1 MSEKETHQV
10 RNGIIATVVG
20 GIILSAIPPVRDFAL
35 KVLGWLWYCIVWGWG
50 ALISGYSLSGWVL
63 LILGL
68 LALVGILNIYLA
80 LRPKNE
86 PEFKK
91 YTEDLINGAKWRW
104 SWVGNT
110 IENLWC
116 FCPRCDAQLVYDDSS
131 CRNILSDIKKT
142 DFICERCGNQVIAS
156 IRGGNKHYA
165 VSAAEREILRR
176 IRTADA
182 KSVSLKTNVEKE

>member
-1 MSEKETHQV
+1 MSEKESHQV

-35 KVLGWLWYCIVWGWG
+35 KVLGWLWYCINWAWKS
-50 ALISGYSLSGWVL
+50 LISVYSLSGWVL
-63 LILGL
+63 LMLGL
-68 LALVGILNIYLA
+68 LALVGIVNIYLT
-80 LRPKNE
+80 LRPKDE

-91 YTEDLINGAKWRW
+91 YTEDIIYSVKWRW
-104 SWVGNT
+104 VWVGNT

-116 FCPRCDAQLVYDDSS
+116 FCPRCDAQLVYNDSS

-142 DFICERCGNQVIAS
+142 DFICERCENQVITS
-156 IRGGNKHYA
+156 VHGGNRKYA

-176 IRTADA
+176 IRTNEYIISN
-182 KSVSLKTNVEKE
+182 K